1 MRIEKFPRVTFWRA
15 LLAVILILGAYS
27 TYARFFHGLGAST
40 NLSDRF
46 PWGIWI
52 DFDVLCGVGTA
63 AGGFTLAAIVYV
75 FHLERF
81 RPIIRPAILIAFLG
95 YARVGS
101 TMLFEVGRP
110 IRIWYPLIHWNIHSV
125 LFEVAWCVMLY
136 VTVAGLEFAPVIL
149 EKLGWETPRKALKAV
164 MFPLV
169 FFGILLSTMHQSSL
183 GSLFLIVPTKL
194 HPYWYS
200 PLLPLFFIIS
210 AVGVGLALLIL
221 ASHLSARAFGASIE
235 DSILNDLA
243 KAMAVVMLLYA
254 TVRFQDLWARGTLVY
269 LRQPTVETIA
279 FVLECVVGIFLPI
292 GLLLIRRVREN
303 PEGRFVA
310 AVLVITGFL
319 LNRLNVS
326 LTGIE
331 GWAGGSYYPRWTEA
345 AVSLS
350 TVAAA
355 VFAFALAIR
364 YLNVF
369 PPTKSAPQPPA
380 PAESSRKIEAN
391 AALVAGS

>member
-1 MRIEKFPRVTFWRA
+1 MSLNQIPKLTFWRTVLA
-15 LLAVILILGAYS
+15 LVLIVGAYS
-27 TYARFFHGLGAST
+27 TYVRFFHGLGAST
-40 NLSDRF
+40 NLSDRY

-52 DFDVLCGVGTA
+52 GFDVLCGVGTA

-81 RPIIRPAILIAFLG
+81 RPIVRPAILIAFLG

-149 EKLGWETPRKALKAV
+149 EKLGWESPRKALKTV
-164 MFPLV
+164 MLPLV

-210 AVGVGLALLIL
+210 AMGVGIALLIL
-221 ASHLSARAFGASIE
+221 ASHLSARAFGASIPE
-235 DSILNDLA
+235 DILGDLS
-243 KAMAVVMLLYA
+243 KAMAVVLLLYA
-254 TVRFQDLWARGTLVY
+254 MVRFQDLWARGVFVY
-269 LRQPTVETIA
+269 LRQPTAETMA
-279 FVLECVVGIFLPI
+279 FVIEISIGVLLPI
-292 GLLLIRRVREN
+292 VLLLIRRIREN
-303 PEGRFVA
+303 PEGRFVS

-326 LTGIE
+326 VTGIE
-331 GWAGGSYYPRWTEA
+331 GWAGGSYIPRWTEA

-355 VFAFALAIR
+355 VFAFALAVR

-369 PPTKSAPQPPA
+369 PQVSPAREIQSPA
-380 PAESSRKIEAN
+380 PGKLLPHES
-391 AALVAGS
+391 LVAGS